1 MLTHRE
7 RGVEQKDALLCPRG
21 QVAAGGRCAPKV
33 RGHLLI
39 DVAQA
44 RGQLLSF
51 GDRERETH
59 GLAGPVIGG
68 LAQNHNAYICGRGE
82 RERIEDVILRGIDG
96 LGLAHGVD
104 VFQETLRLGY
114 YVFGQLLKPFVDMRA
129 LGHETPLGRLES
141 KSYDDFVP
149 VWMARSR
156 SLAVQERDVPQWGSG
171 FVDDGME

>member
-1 MLTHRE
+1 MLAHRE

-59 GLAGPVIGG
+59 GLAGPVIGV

-82 RERIEDVILRGIDG
+82 RERIEDVVLRGIDG

-104 VFQETLRLGY
+104 VFQEMLRLGY
-114 YVFGQLLKPFVDMRA
+114 YVFGQLLEPFVNMRT
-129 LGHETPLGRLES
+129 LGHEAPLGRLES

-156 SLAVQERDVPQWGSG
+156 SLAVQERDVPQ
-171 FVDDGME
+171 